1 MLEIVLVPT
10 LRDNYS
16 YLIHDTATKTTA
28 VIDPGEAD
36 PILRVVAEK
45 GWTLSKIILTHH
57 HDDHIAGMQ
66 DICAAMPCCVI
77 ASCGDAY
84 RIPDINAAVTEGDI
98 VRVGDAAAKVIS
110 VPGHTSGHVAYWFED
125 HKAVFTG
132 DTLFAMGCGRLFEG
146 TAEDM
151 WDSLSKLKALPDDTL
166 VYCGHEYTQSNTQFA
181 CALDPDNARLQQ
193 RAAQI
198 NKLRAESIPTV
209 PSKLGEEKATNPFL
223 RADSPELAAIL
234 NMIGAPPHEVFAE
247 IRKRKD
253 AA

>member
-1 MLEIVLVPT
+1 
-10 LRDNYS
+10 
-16 YLIHDTATKTTA
+16 
-28 VIDPGEAD
+28 
-36 PILRVVAEK
+36 
-45 GWTLSKIILTHH
+45 
-57 HDDHIAGMQ
+57 
-66 DICAAMPCCVI
+66 
-77 ASCGDAY
+77 
-84 RIPDINAAVTEGDI
+84 
-98 VRVGDAAAKVIS
+98 
-110 VPGHTSGHVAYWFED
+110 
-125 HKAVFTG
+125 
-132 DTLFAMGCGRLFEG
+132 
-146 TAEDM
+146 
-151 WDSLSKLKALPDDTL
+151 LKALPDDTL